1 MAATRLIALHVNK
14 GKTVAQC
21 LADRTDYSQN
31 AAKTDGG
38 RYISSYECD
47 PKTADEEFLL
57 SKRQYEHITGRKQKN
72 DVIAYQ
78 IRQSFKPGEIS
89 PEEANQVGY
98 ELAMRFTK
106 GRHAFIVATHIDK
119 AHIHNHIIF
128 NSTTLDCGRKFRNFY
143 FSGLA
148 VQKVSDIICLAHG
161 LSIIEPKPYRERT
174 KRTEYP
180 KRPALRDTVRAD
192 IDAALQKQPKSFA
205 ELVGFLQ
212 EAGYEYKPGKQ
223 PALRGK
229 GQTRFIRFRSLGS
242 NYSVEALDAAI
253 VGKQFNR
260 TGKQEKRR
268 SSQKHEKKFG
278 LLIDIQSKITEG
290 KGAGYA
296 RWATVFNLKQMAQ
309 VMCFLQENG
318 ITSFD
323 ELTARTDAAVSRFNE
338 LGDSIKT
345 AEVRLQ
351 EIAALKTHII
361 NYSKTRD
368 VYVAYRKAGYSRKF
382 FEEHRESITIHKAA
396 KDAFDK
402 LGLKKLPRVKELSAE
417 YAEVLAT
424 KKAAFPEYRKAR
436 EQMQE
441 FLVAQKVAA
450 VVLDKEQE
458 LQEKK
463 EQQNRNA
470 KEQNDR

>member
-1 MAATRLIALHVNK
+1 
-14 GKTVAQC
+14 
-21 LADRTDYSQN
+21 
-31 AAKTDGG
+31 
-38 RYISSYECD
+38 
-47 PKTADEEFLL
+47 
-57 SKRQYEHITGRKQKN
+57 
-72 DVIAYQ
+72 
-78 IRQSFKPGEIS
+78 
-89 PEEANQVGY
+89 
-98 ELAMRFTK
+98 
-106 GRHAFIVATHIDK
+106 
-119 AHIHNHIIF
+119 
-128 NSTTLDCGRKFRNFY
+128 
-143 FSGLA
+143 
-148 VQKVSDIICLAHG
+148 
-161 LSIIEPKPYRERT
+161 
-174 KRTEYP
+174 
-180 KRPALRDTVRAD
+180 
-192 IDAALQKQPKSFA
+192 
-205 ELVGFLQ
+205 
-212 EAGYEYKPGKQ
+212 
-223 PALRGK
+223 
-229 GQTRFIRFRSLGS
+229 
-242 NYSVEALDAAI
+242 
-253 VGKQFNR
+253 
-260 TGKQEKRR
+260 
-268 SSQKHEKKFG
+268 
-278 LLIDIQSKITEG
+278 
-290 KGAGYA
+290 
-296 RWATVFNLKQMAQ
+296 
-309 VMCFLQENG
+309 MCFLQENG

-323 ELTARTDAAVSRFNE
+323 ELAARTDAAVSRFNE

-345 AEVRLQ
+345 AEARLQ

>member
-38 RYISSYECD
+38 KYISCFECN
-47 PKTADEEFLL
+47 PEGADEEFLV
-57 SKRQYEHITGRKQKN
+57 SKRQYEYNTGRKQKN

-78 IRQSFKPGEIS
+78 IRQSFKPGEIT

-98 ELAMRFTK
+98 ELAKRFTK
-106 GRHAFIVATHIDK
+106 GRHAFLVATHIDK

-128 NSTTLDCGRKFRNFY
+128 NSTTLDCTRKFRDFY

-161 LSIIEPKPYRERT
+161 LSIITPRPYKERE

-192 IDAALQKQPKSFA
+192 IDAALQKQPGSFA
-205 ELVGFLQ
+205 ELVGFLKD
-212 EAGYEYKPGKQ
+212 AGYEYKPGKH
-223 PALRGK
+223 PAIRGP
-229 GQTRFIRFRSLGS
+229 GQKRFIRFRSLGET
-242 NYSVEALDAAI
+242 YSVEALDAAI
-253 VGKQFNR
+253 AEKQPVRN
-260 TGKQEKRR
+260 GKQEKRR
-268 SSQKHEKKFG
+268 SQQPHEKKFG

-296 RWATVFNLKQMAQ
+296 RWAKVFNLRQMAQ

-318 ITSFD
+318 INSFD
-323 ELTARTDAAVSRFNE
+323 ELSARTDAAVSRFNE
-338 LGDSIKT
+338 LGDSIKQ
-345 AEVRLQ
+345 AEARLQ
-351 EIAALKTHII
+351 EIAVLKTHII

-368 VYVAYRKAGYSRKF
+368 VYAAYRKAGYSKKF

-396 KDAFDK
+396 KDAFNK
-402 LGLKKLPRVKELSAE
+402 LGVKKLPRVKGLSAE
-417 YAEVLAT
+417 YAQVLAA

-436 EQMQE
+436 KQMQE
-441 FLVAQKVAA
+441 YLVAQKVAA
-450 VVLDKEQE
+450 VVLDKEQQF
-458 LQEKK
+458 QEKK
-463 EQQNRNA
+463 EQQRRNA
-470 KEQNDR
+470 QEQSDR